1 MGVADEGAPAPA
13 APAVVDRSDVGES
26 EAPSADPPASPTAL
40 DPAVTVMVSGLSGNV
55 TEQMVSDFMVF
66 CGEVSSIT
74 IKPDKETDGRFYAI
88 VVFGCQYAVDDALML
103 SGAIVGDSQV
113 SIATVKIVDNTPD
126 TLDRVTDRATTA
138 TETATKVIEAGYIK
152 GEALA
157 SQLKV
162 KAKQYDEKY
171 EVSARSKG
179 VVKTVS
185 SVVTGA
191 GNKVKSVVGGVA
203 GKKDARG
210 PTEEEQRQFQDGG
223 VRSWDQKAVSS
234 QPQW

>member
-1 MGVADEGAPAPA
+1 MPLDAPGGFFRVA
-13 APAVVDRSDVGES
+13 APFL
-26 EAPSADPPASPTAL
+26 PDPPPPPL
-40 DPAVTVMVSGLSGNV
+40 
-55 TEQMVSDFMVF
+55 
-66 CGEVSSIT
+66 
-74 IKPDKETDGRFYAI
+74 
-88 VVFGCQYAVDDALML
+88 
-103 SGAIVGDSQV
+103 V
-113 SIATVKIVDNTPD
+113 SIMHRN
-126 TLDRVTDRATTA
+126 LHRATTA